1 MVLTAVAENALI
13 LTTEQFLSNVNI
25 CSLASLHTNNYRNVM
40 LTAIAELMAELLLYV
55 LTATAEP

>member
-1 MVLTAVAENALI
+1 MLTSVADNALI
-13 LTTEQFLSNVNI
+13 LITEQFLSNVNS